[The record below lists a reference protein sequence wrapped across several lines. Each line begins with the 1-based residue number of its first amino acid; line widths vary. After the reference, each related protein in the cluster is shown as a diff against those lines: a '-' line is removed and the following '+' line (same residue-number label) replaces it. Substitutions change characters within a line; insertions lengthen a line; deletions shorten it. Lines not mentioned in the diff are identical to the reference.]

1 MKIPKFFTVIIFI
14 TAFALLYVYQQSEI
28 FRLAYVGQK
37 KQVHFADLLD
47 NNSLLRYNIGKSASL
62 VRIGSRVSNGPE
74 FEMPTS
80 YRLVR
85 LTQPL
90 ENLSL
95 AQHVYVKESMLSR
108 LFGIKRQAE
117 AKTIS
122 P

>member
-1 MKIPKFFTVIIFI
+1 MKLSKFLTFAVFI

-28 FRLAYVGQK
+28 FRFAYTGQK
-37 KQVHFADLLD
+37 KQARFADLLD
-47 NNSLLRYNIGKSASL
+47 NNSLLRYNIEKSASL
-62 VRIGSRVSNGPE
+62 VRIGNRLSKAPE

-95 AQHVYVKESMLSR
+95 AQHVYNKEGMLSR